1 MPLHKVS
8 TLFSEINKFF
18 SEKSSE
24 DAISCL
30 TQTLKGISMRE
41 KVLFG
46 RETRFNAVYSLEWV
60 LSMLIMFP
68 CLLVKS
74 PFDYTKSSFGKLC
87 GASKDVFYRFIN
99 NDSFDWR
106 KIMNHITGQLW
117 RKVTVRTDHS
127 DHPICLIVD
136 DTDYPKRGVHAEKIG
151 RIFSHVTHKMIL
163 GFKSLVLAISDGKSQ
178 MVIDFELVGEPGKN
192 GNHSMSEAE
201 LNGRFEKERDEES
214 PAAKRMK
221 NYAKS
226 KIELLKDMIGR
237 AIKNGYR
244 FDYLL
249 ADSWFACKDI
259 IRFIKTR
266 RIKCHYLGM
275 IKMGEKSMRFSF
287 CKKGEKLSSR
297 AIISK
302 RSSKAKGMKY
312 SRRHCCHYIVVDAFI
327 EDMAVRLFYVRS
339 GKHAPWCGILTT
351 DTSLDFHK
359 AYELYAMRWSIEV
372 IFKDCKQNLGLGKC
386 QSRDFSAQIAHSTIA
401 FLQYNILSTARR
413 FSGYET
419 IGGLFKDV
427 CQDTMELTVCQR
439 IWEIICEIASVI
451 AETFDIGNDK
461 AIETIVKDSDKLA
474 HISKLCSRLNAA

>member
-8 TLFSEINKFF
+8 TLFSEISKFF

-24 DAISCL
+24 AAISCL
-30 TQTLKGISMRE
+30 MQTLKGISMPE

-46 RETRFNAVYSLEWV
+46 KQTRFNAMYSLEWV
-60 LSMLIMFP
+60 LSILIMFP

-99 NDSFDWR
+99 NDNFDWR

-117 RKVTVRTDHS
+117 RKVSVRADHS
-127 DHPICLIVD
+127 NYPICFIVD
-136 DTDYPKRGVHAEKIG
+136 DTDYPKRGIHTEKIG
-151 RIFSHVTHKMIL
+151 RIFSHVTHKMVL

-178 MVIDFELVGEPGKN
+178 LVIDFEHVGEPGKS
-192 GNHSMSEAE
+192 GNHSMSAAE
-201 LNGRFEKERDEES
+201 LSGRFEKKRDKDS
-214 PAAKRMK
+214 AAAKRME
-221 NYAKS
+221 NYVKS
-226 KIELLKDMIGR
+226 KIELLKDMVSR

-249 ADSWFACKDI
+249 ADSWFACKEI

-266 RIKCHYLGM
+266 RIGCHYLGM

-287 CKKGEKLSSR
+287 CKNGDKFSSK

-302 RSSKAKGMKY
+302 RSTKSKGMKY
-312 SRRHCCHYIVVDAFI
+312 SRRHRCHYIVVDAFI

-339 GKHAPWCGILTT
+339 GKNAPWCGILTT
-351 DTSLDFHK
+351 DTTLDFHK
-359 AYELYAMRWSIEV
+359 AYQIYAMRWSIEV

-401 FLQYNILSTARR
+401 FLQYNILSTTRR
-413 FSGYET
+413 FSNYET

-427 CQDTMELTVCQR
+427 CQDTKELTICQR

-451 AETFDIGNDK
+451 AETFDISNDK
-461 AIETIVKDSDKLA
+461 AIETIIKDSDKLS
-474 HISKLCSRLNAA
+474 HISKLCNRLNIA